1 MANKTALAERVNN
14 RRERLSYSARIRRE
28 SSGTQQ
34 RVASTPNRA
43 PEKQGQSAAPRERAI
58 RVIVRADSPL
68 ERAGLEAIVRAGS
81 LLELVDSAGRA
92 DVVLERVSDSA
103 LEAQSES
110 DADVIPRVVLAG
122 EAELGSIASAVLGG
136 ESAVRG
142 ILPAWASE
150 EEIRAAIT
158 AAASGLLVIHRE
170 ASGYAADALENR
182 AQPRG
187 TLGQQI
193 GTDAIRGQAL
203 SPRETEILNL
213 LADGLANKEIAFRLR
228 ISEHTV
234 KFHVTS
240 IFTKLDVTSRAAAV
254 AIGIRTGLISL

>member
-1 MANKTALAERVNN
+1 VGHSAHT
-14 RRERLSYSARIRRE
+14 RRSL
-28 SSGTQQ
+28 SGTQQ

-43 PEKQGQSAAPRERAI
+43 PERQGRSAAPRERAI

-68 ERAGLEAIVRAGS
+68 ELAGLEAIVRAGS
-81 LLELVDSAGRA
+81 LLELVNSAATA
-92 DVVLERVSDSA
+92 DVLLERVSDSE
-103 LEAQSES
+103 LEEQLEG

-122 EAELGSIASAVLGG
+122 EAELGALASAALGG
-136 ESAVRG
+136 ESAIRG
-142 ILPAWASE
+142 VLPAWASE

-182 AQPRG
+182 SQSRG

-193 GTDAIRGQAL
+193 SADSIRGQAL
-203 SPRETEILNL
+203 SPRETEILKL
-213 LADGLANKEIAFRLR
+213 LADGLANKEIAFRLS

-240 IFTKLDVTSRAAAV
+240 MFTKLDVTSRAAAV